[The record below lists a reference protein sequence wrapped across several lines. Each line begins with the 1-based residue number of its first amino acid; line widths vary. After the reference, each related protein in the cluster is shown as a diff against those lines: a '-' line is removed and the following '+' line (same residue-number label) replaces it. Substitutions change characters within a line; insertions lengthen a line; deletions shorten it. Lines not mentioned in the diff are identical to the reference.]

1 MNKYKRDYL
10 IRTFSRTKRKDYENY
25 ILNRIWTKLD
35 RLDIKPVTQQYVK
48 RADGKYALID
58 LFFPQINLGIEVD
71 EEYHTGNV
79 LNDEVRTYEIGKL
92 FQAVKEKEI
101 IIERIDA
108 SQEIDD
114 IHNRVDELVKLI
126 NELAS
131 RNNLTTWEEIEDY
144 SKTAKSKAVISIKD
158 NFTFDRTVDIIN
170 CFGRDYKGFQQA
182 ALNLNDNY
190 SLWFPHLSY
199 DLGDGTLSDRN
210 GWVNQINSDWT
221 EISEKHVDENNELD
235 MKYYVRNRITF
246 MKLKDPVFKT
256 NKYQFVG
263 IFKPMV
269 TGNHAIFKRISDEVD
284 LKPYLNPKQQI

>member
-1 MNKYKRDYL
+1 MNKNKRDYL

-71 EEYHTGNV
+71 EAYHLGNV

-108 SQEIDD
+108 SQEVDG
-114 IHNRVDELVKLI
+114 IHNRVDELVRLI
-126 NELAS
+126 NDLAS
-131 RNNLTTWEEIEDY
+131 RNNITTWEEIEDY
-144 SKTAKSKAVISIKD
+144 TNTAKSNGVISIKD
-158 NFTFDRTVDIIN
+158 NFTFDRTVDIIS
-170 CFGRDYKGFQQA
+170 CFGREYNGFRQGS
-182 ALNLNDNY
+182 LNLNNEY

-199 DLGDGTLSDRN
+199 DLGDGKFSDRN
-210 GWVNQINSDWT
+210 GWMNLINSDWT
-221 EISEKHVDENNELD
+221 EITEKHVDENNELN
-235 MKYYVRNRITF
+235 MKFYIRNRITF
-246 MKLKDPVFKT
+246 MKIKDPVFKT

-263 IFKPMV
+263 IFKPTV
-269 TGNHAIFKRISDEVD
+269 NGNYAIYKRISDEVD
-284 LKPYLNPKQQI
+284 LKPYLNPKQQV